1 LKRNCY
7 CTYFSYGFS
16 PYGLALIESILKHDP
31 YSRLFILCLDKNTFD
46 LCSKIYSDKV
56 TLINLHTLEESIPQL
71 IEAKANRSITEYYWT
86 LTPCIMHYLI
96 FRIRAC
102 STLTYL
108 DADQYFYSDPHP
120 VFKEIGDANMAI
132 MPHRFPHELI
142 ELNTHGKFNVSWL
155 TFRNTVEAKE
165 CLMWWMSSCIEW
177 CYAKVDGSRYGDQKY
192 LDQFPAKFNGVHVI
206 QNTGCGLAPWNLS
219 TYDYENEII
228 LFHFQSF
235 RIHTPYVFTVVI
247 QIFSMCDTDNFKKHI
262 LRDYIVEL
270 KEKFNTITNYNKI
283 NTSDKSMHI
292 SSDSIIII
300 YIFGRFLFL
309 RKQFF
314 KSIFS
319 IFSKISSK
327 SRRKR

>member
-155 TFRNTVEAKE
+155 TFRNTLEAKE
-165 CLMWWMSSCIEW
+165 CLMWWMLSCIEW

-235 RIHTPYVFTVVI
+235 RIRSPYMFTAVI
-247 QIFSMCDTDNFKKHI
+247 HLIDKCDLKQF
-262 LRDYIVEL
+262 
-270 KEKFNTITNYNKI
+270 KEKILKQYLFSLKKSFLRISNSPMENA
-283 NTSDKSMHI
+283 SDKSMNYPN
-292 SSDSIIII
+292 DSLAIF
-300 YIFGRFLFL
+300 YIF
-309 RKQFF
+309 KKVFF
-314 KSIFS
+314 IKNKIFRS
-319 IFSKISSK
+319 FFA
-327 SRRKR
+327 